1 MKKKTNTSTKT
12 NTSKPKTKKVKKKN
26 IKRRIN
32 FDPAKLPK
40 SAQIVLL
47 ILLAVL
53 LVLCYI
59 NLGLIFTLVTV
70 FMVLVIIGITK
81 LLDSAQ
87 KSKKK
92 RRMINFFLIL
102 FLTLG
107 ILSLILFAAFL
118 VYVTVNAPEFD
129 VSELNTKESTII
141 YDKDGKQ
148 IIKLGIEMREKVDYE
163 ELPQVLV
170 DAIIATEDSRFYQ
183 HNGFDAARFLKAT
196 VGQVMGNSDAGGA
209 STLSMQVIKN
219 TFTSTEASGING
231 IIRKFTDIYMAV
243 FKLEKTYSKEEIIE
257 FYVNNHFL
265 GGNIYGVQEASVA
278 YFGKDVG
285 DLNLSEAATLAGM
298 FKSPNAYRPTTNPDA
313 AESRRNTV
321 LYLMKKHGYIDSSQY
336 EMAKAI
342 PVSSLTSPVGNANTS
357 EYQGYIDTVVEEIE
371 RKYDVNPYT
380 TPMLIYTNMDRSK
393 QNAVND
399 VLNGKTYTWINDLV
413 QTGVSVL
420 DTKTGKILAIGA
432 GRNRSGANT
441 FNYATKLN
449 RQPGSTAKP
458 LFDYGPGIEYN
469 HWSTYT
475 LFDDAP
481 YRYSNGR
488 SIKNWDG
495 GFFGTITM
503 RRALATSR
511 NIPALKAFQQVDNS
525 KIIEFVT
532 NLGIEPEIENGHIH
546 EAHSIGAF
554 TGTSPLKMSAAYAA
568 FGNGGIYH
576 EPYAVS
582 KVVFRETGKTEEHK
596 DNSKRAM
603 SDSTAFMISSI
614 LKDVAI
620 TGGKP
625 GNVAAKTGT
634 TNYDAA
640 TMRANNMPG
649 DAIRDS
655 WVVGY
660 TANTAIGMWYGYD
673 YIDKNGVYVLRN
685 LPATIQK
692 DKLFLALVRGVMN
705 GDHSDFSMP
714 SSVVKLGV
722 VSGSNP
728 PQRANENY
736 SGAVVYEYFKKGHEP
751 EEYVV
756 TKLATPS
763 GLKVSYSGNK
773 VTITWNGVGKLE
785 KDENYGEFGYNV
797 YQGSRLLTFTPNTSY
812 TFSTPNPYDTYKVV
826 ATYKSYSGAQS
837 DPATYNLSNSVK
849 QSDFS
854 CSFTGGENESVKA
867 GSALPTNSICTF
879 KKNGTPLSKTEYPIT
894 VDTSNCGSNGVFKST
909 AGTCS
914 VTFSIKYANITATC
928 KKNYTITV
936 DNPTNPG
943 DNQKPTTPSNPTTP
957 TNPATPTTPT
967 TP

>member
-1 MKKKTNTSTKT
+1 MEKKRSSSSKSTT
-12 NTSKPKTKKVKKKN
+12 GKKRVKKIKKKN
-26 IKRRIN
+26 IKGRIN

-47 ILLAVL
+47 ILLVVL
-53 LVLCYI
+53 LILCYI
-59 NLGLIFTLVTV
+59 NLGLIFTLVTA
-70 FMVLVIIGITK
+70 FMVLIIIGITK

-92 RRMINFFLIL
+92 RKIINFFLIL

-107 ILSLILFAAFL
+107 ILGLILFAAFL

-129 VSELNTKESTII
+129 VSELNTKESTVI
-141 YDKDGKQ
+141 YDANGNQ
-148 IIKLGIEMREKVDYE
+148 MIKLGIEMRDKVDYE

-183 HNGFDAARFLKAT
+183 HNGFDAARFVKAT
-196 VGQVMGNSDAGGA
+196 IGQVSGNSDAGGA

-219 TFTSTEASGING
+219 TFTSTEASGIDG

-285 DLNLSEAATLAGM
+285 ELNLSEAATLAGM
-298 FKSPNAYRPTTNPDA
+298 FKSPNFYRPTTNPKN
-313 AESRRNTV
+313 AEARRNTV
-321 LYLMKKHGYIDSSQY
+321 LYLMKKHGYINKEQY

-342 PVSSLTSPVGNANTS
+342 PVSSLTSDRGNVTTS
-357 EYQGYIDTVVEEIE
+357 EFQGYIDTVVEEVE
-371 RKYDVNPYT
+371 KKYGVNAYT
-380 TPMLIYTNMDRSK
+380 TPLLIYTNMDRDK
-393 QNAVND
+393 QKAVNS
-399 VLNGKTYTWINDLV
+399 VLNGETYEWINDKV
-413 QTGVSVL
+413 QTGVAVL
-420 DTKTGKILAIGA
+420 DTKTGKIIAIGN

-441 FNYATKLN
+441 FNYATQLN

-469 HWSTYT
+469 NWSTYT

-481 YRYSNGR
+481 YRYSNGQ

-495 GFFGTITM
+495 GFYGTITM
-503 RRALATSR
+503 RRALSTSR

-532 NLGIEPEIENGHIH
+532 NLGIEPEISNGMIH

-554 TGTSPLKMSAAYAA
+554 TGVSPLEMSAAYAA
-568 FGNGGIYH
+568 FGNGGTYN
-576 EPYAVS
+576 EPYSVS
-582 KVVFRETGKTEEHK
+582 KIIFRETGKVEEHK
-596 DNSKRAM
+596 ANSKKAM
-603 SDSTAFMISSI
+603 SDATAFMISSI
-614 LKDVAI
+614 LKDVAL

-625 GNVAAKTGT
+625 HNIAAKTGT

-649 DAIRDS
+649 DAVRDS

-660 TANTAIGMWYGYD
+660 TPNTTIGMWYGYD

-685 LPATIQK
+685 IPATIQK
-692 DKLFLALVRGVMN
+692 DKLYLALARGVMA
-705 GDHSDFSMP
+705 GDNSDFAMP

-728 PQRANENY
+728 AQLAPEGY
-736 SGAVVYEYFKKGHEP
+736 GGGITYEYFKKGHEP
-751 EEYVV
+751 EEMVA

-763 GLKVSYSGNK
+763 GLKVSYSGAK
-773 VTITWNGVGKLE
+773 VTITWNGVSKLE
-785 KDENYGEFGYNV
+785 KDENYGQFGYNV
-797 YQGSRLLTFTPNTSY
+797 YKGSQLLTFTSGTSY
-812 TFSTPNPYDTYKVV
+812 TFNSPDPYDTYKVI

-837 DPATYNLSNSVK
+837 DPATYKLTNSVK

-854 CSFTGGENESVKA
+854 CTFTGGESETVKA
-867 GSALPTNSICTF
+867 GTALPTNSICTF
-879 KKNGTPLSKTEYPIT
+879 KKNGTVLSKTQYPIT
-894 VDTSNCGSNGVFKST
+894 IDTSDCGTGGVFKST
-909 AGTCS
+909 AGTCT
-914 VTFSIKYANITATC
+914 VKFSIKYDNITATC

-936 DNPTNPG
+936 DS
-943 DNQKPTTPSNPTTP
+943 KPTTPEEDAGETTNPT
-957 TNPATPTTPT
+957 TPTTPT
-967 TP
+967 TQP